1 MRFQKI
7 DLVVGPQYAQ
17 LIHKY
22 LNFTLLNQTT
32 KLTQYNRSGSGSI
45 ALNRKKIIND
55 PVYGFITVHFETALE
70 IISHPWFQRLSR
82 IRQLG
87 LTYLVYPG
95 ALHTRFHHA
104 IGAMHLMSEAIET
117 LRSKGHKISREES
130 EGACIAILL
139 HDIGHGPYSHALEN
153 LLVKGVSHEDLSGML
168 MEKLNK
174 QFSGKLEE
182 AISIFN
188 NTHPK
193 KFLHQLVSSQLDVD
207 RLDYLNRDSF
217 FTGVSEGV
225 ISSDRIIKM
234 LEVVDGNLAV
244 EEKGIYSVEKF
255 ITARRLMYWQVYL
268 HKTVLAAE
276 HLLINIVKRARELAL
291 AGTELFGTPALLDFL
306 RNDYRPDAFSTDQG
320 LLEKF
325 AALDDFDVMASVKVW
340 SKHSDKV
347 LSILCNG
354 LINRNLY
361 KIEIRKEAFSDTEIQ
376 ERQHQV
382 ASALEIERELAAY
395 FVFARQV
402 ENNAYDSEDDKI
414 NILFKTGQVLD
425 IAESSDNFNI
435 SSLTRPV
442 RKHFLCTWR
451 LSL

>member
-1 MRFQKI
+1 M
-7 DLVVGPQYAQ
+7 
-17 LIHKY
+17 
-22 LNFTLLNQTT
+22 
-32 KLTQYNRSGSGSI
+32 
-45 ALNRKKIIND
+45 NRKKIIND

>member
-1 MRFQKI
+1 M
-7 DLVVGPQYAQ
+7 
-17 LIHKY
+17 
-22 LNFTLLNQTT
+22 
-32 KLTQYNRSGSGSI
+32 
-45 ALNRKKIIND
+45 NRKKIIND
-55 PVYGFITVHFETALE
+55 PVYGFITVHFDTALE

-139 HDIGHGPYSHALEN
+139 HDIGHGPFSHALEN

-168 MEKLNK
+168 MEKLNH

-291 AGTELFGTPALLDFL
+291 SGEPLFGTPALLNFL
-306 RNDYRPDAFSTDQG
+306 QNDYPPDAFSTDRG
-320 LLEKF
+320 LLEEF
-325 AALDDFDVMASVKVW
+325 AALDDFDVMTSVKVW
-340 SKHSDKV
+340 CKHPDKV

-361 KIEIRKEAFSDTEIQ
+361 KIEISKDAFSETEIL
-376 ERQHQV
+376 ERRQQV
-382 ASALEIERELAAY
+382 AKSLGVDAALASY

-414 NILFKTGQVLD
+414 NILFKSGQVLD

>member
-1 MRFQKI
+1 M
-7 DLVVGPQYAQ
+7 
-17 LIHKY
+17 
-22 LNFTLLNQTT
+22 
-32 KLTQYNRSGSGSI
+32 
-45 ALNRKKIIND
+45 NRKKIIND

-306 RNDYRPDAFSTDQG
+306 QNDYRPDAFSTDQG

>member
-1 MRFQKI
+1 M
-7 DLVVGPQYAQ
+7 
-17 LIHKY
+17 
-22 LNFTLLNQTT
+22 
-32 KLTQYNRSGSGSI
+32 
-45 ALNRKKIIND
+45 NRKKIIND

-306 RNDYRPDAFSTDQG
+306 QNDYRPDAFSTDQG

-361 KIEIRKEAFSDTEIQ
+361 KIEIRKEAFSDIEIQ

>member
-1 MRFQKI
+1 M
-7 DLVVGPQYAQ
+7 
-17 LIHKY
+17 
-22 LNFTLLNQTT
+22 
-32 KLTQYNRSGSGSI
+32 
-45 ALNRKKIIND
+45 NRKKIIND

-354 LINRNLY
+354 LINRSLY
-361 KIEIRKEAFSDTEIQ
+361 KIEIRKEAFSDTEIL
-376 ERQHQV
+376 ERQQQI
-382 ASALEIERELAAY
+382 ASALEIDRELAAY

>member
-1 MRFQKI
+1 
-7 DLVVGPQYAQ
+7 
-17 LIHKY
+17 
-22 LNFTLLNQTT
+22 
-32 KLTQYNRSGSGSI
+32 
-45 ALNRKKIIND
+45 LNRKKIIND

-306 RNDYRPDAFSTDQG
+306 QNDYRPDAFSTDQG

-361 KIEIRKEAFSDTEIQ
+361 KIEIRKEAFSDIEIQ